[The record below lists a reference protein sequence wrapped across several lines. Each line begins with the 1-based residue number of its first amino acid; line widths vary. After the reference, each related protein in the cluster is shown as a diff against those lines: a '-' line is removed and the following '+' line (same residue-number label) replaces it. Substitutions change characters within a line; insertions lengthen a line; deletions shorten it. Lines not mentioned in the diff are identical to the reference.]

1 MKEPSVKNFYL
12 LPRGVLPPNPA
23 DLLMSR
29 KMHEV
34 LNELRNTF
42 DFVLIDSP
50 PAIAV
55 SDAAV
60 ISAFCDG
67 VLLVFH
73 GQRTTAQA
81 ARQAVERL
89 DSINATLL
97 GVILNGVDIRNPDY
111 VDYRSYYPS
120 YYESMQKE
128 LKTKQRPDD
137 SWAFNGAKDEEII
150 GSVEDLDLLMRD
162 LGFHKHKTE
171 QRPTPRQGNN
181 EATTPSGIVPPPFL
195 NRMATE
201 LSESVPNAS
210 TTVSSRVSALGESM
224 KSFPMARIWE
234 LTQLVGEQ
242 IPESR
247 PRMLFLRTMAHQ
259 IRALYT
265 QERAGDSSTL

>member
-1 MKEPSVKNFYL
+1 MVVDGDLRKGRCHKLVNVSNQTGLANVLAGQIGLRSAMKETSVKNFYL

-29 KMHEV
+29 KMQEV

-55 SDAAV
+55 SDAAI

-97 GVILNGVDIRNPDY
+97 GVILNGVDMRNPDY

-120 YYESMQKE
+120 YYESMQE
-128 LKTKQRPDD
+128 EIEEDEQRPDE
-137 SWAFNGAKDEEII
+137 SWAFNGAKDDEMI
-150 GSVEDLDLLMRD
+150 GGVEDLDRLMRD
-162 LGFHKHKTE
+162 LGFHT
-171 QRPTPRQGNN
+171 
-181 EATTPSGIVPPPFL
+181 A
-195 NRMATE
+195 
-201 LSESVPNAS
+201 
-210 TTVSSRVSALGESM
+210 
-224 KSFPMARIWE
+224 
-234 LTQLVGEQ
+234 
-242 IPESR
+242 
-247 PRMLFLRTMAHQ
+247 
-259 IRALYT
+259 
-265 QERAGDSSTL
+265 